1 MPQQPLGG
9 EAPEVGS
16 HPATAPLPVV
26 AGWPE
31 LLLEQRADMVIR
43 LPWRPVGRLTSIS
56 MLASSWIV
64 AYLAASSSVLLV
76 DFYRIPRVCLL
87 FLIAVFCDNFLAG
100 GCVCFCPFLFL
111 VVGLWFGFSLFFL
124 WMSLFGS
131 VVVYWWLKS
140 HRKLGALAH
149 AHAHTPHTHTNDG
162 ENLGKCGENS
172 QRGDDVHRPK
182 SASQLIK
189 AVASASA
196 SFDFSGLPPFA
207 RRARRLDAE
216 RKRGREKARA
226 ERKRECAGCVGR
238 PRHMNHLVCMNE
250 VKLLRFP
257 RF

>member
-87 FLIAVFCDNFLAG
+87 FLIAVFCDNFPLPAAVFAFALSFFFWLLVYGLVFLSFFCGCLCSVLLLFTG
-100 GCVCFCPFLFL
+100 G
-111 VVGLWFGFSLFFL
+111 
-124 WMSLFGS
+124 
-131 VVVYWWLKS
+131 
-140 HRKLGALAH
+140 
-149 AHAHTPHTHTNDG
+149 
-162 ENLGKCGENS
+162 
-172 QRGDDVHRPK
+172 
-182 SASQLIK
+182 
-189 AVASASA
+189 
-196 SFDFSGLPPFA
+196 
-207 RRARRLDAE
+207 
-216 RKRGREKARA
+216 
-226 ERKRECAGCVGR
+226 
-238 PRHMNHLVCMNE
+238 
-250 VKLLRFP
+250 
-257 RF
+257 